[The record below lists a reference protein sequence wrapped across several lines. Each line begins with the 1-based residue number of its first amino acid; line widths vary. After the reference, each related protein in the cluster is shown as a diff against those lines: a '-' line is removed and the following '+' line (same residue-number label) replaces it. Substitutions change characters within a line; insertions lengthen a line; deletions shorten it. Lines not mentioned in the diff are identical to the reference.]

1 MLRRANEKISRLQ
14 SQNDSLQT
22 APNTANQRSL
32 AAHVDTTETSQASG
46 DNSTIAGSSFI
57 SSTLYMSRLPP
68 QRKAALDVFP
78 LITDVLEDT
87 EALFS
92 RKLLTGQLG
101 GGVQSVIVK
110 YVS

>member
-1 MLRRANEKISRLQ
+1 
-14 SQNDSLQT
+14 
-22 APNTANQRSL
+22 
-32 AAHVDTTETSQASG
+32 
-46 DNSTIAGSSFI
+46 
-57 SSTLYMSRLPP
+57 MSRLPP